1 MDTGAAIFLTI
12 LLALVIAGPAF
23 GVLWWLTRNSL
34 KKHKAEVA
42 EYEAAIVQLNEQRE
56 AEISEHKV
64 AIIQL
69 NERLAPITS
78 IEAEIEKMQAE
89 HDAITLKM
97 EEART
102 EYREKRG
109 TLDRLLN
116 EIAIYDER
124 LSFAEHGLYEPHFDF
139 GDSEGYKQAI
149 KEVRE
154 RQRKMVSYKTATICP
169 EVWTLNGSS
178 AKGSAM
184 VNRQSRLTLRAF
196 NNECEAAISNTRW
209 NNVNAMEKR
218 IVKAAEAI
226 DQANASMKLT
236 IHPDYLRLKL
246 EELFL
251 THEYREKQKEE
262 REERAELAR
271 AEREEKHLLEEAR
284 KAELEEQ
291 KYQEMLERARKA
303 AGERPSDATLL
314 AKIEQLESALAE
326 AHEKAERAK
335 ALAEMT
341 KTGYVYIIS
350 NIGSFGEGVVKIG
363 LTRRLNPD
371 DRVKELGDA
380 SVPFGFDTHAMI
392 YSEEAPA
399 LEAALHAE
407 FAERRINMANMRKEF
422 FRVAL
427 DEIEAAVSRLA
438 PDASFFKDREAQDW
452 HETLARRNA
461 VMAKQ
466 QTMGALD
473 FPAEI

>member
-1 MDTGAAIFLTI
+1 MDTGTAVLLAA
-12 LLALVIAGPAF
+12 LLALVVAGPSF
-23 GVLWWLTRNSL
+23 GVLWWMTRNSL
-34 KKHKAEVA
+34 K
-42 EYEAAIVQLNEQRE
+42 NRE
-56 AEISEHKV
+56 AEISEHEV
-64 AIIQL
+64 TIIQL
-69 NERLAPITS
+69 REQLAPIKS
-78 IEAEIEKMQAE
+78 VEAELEKMQAE
-89 HDAITLKM
+89 CEAIARTI
-97 EEART
+97 EEVRT

-139 GDSEGYKQAI
+139 ADSEAYKQAI

-169 EVWTLNGSS
+169 EVWTLNGSA

-196 NNECEAAISNTRW
+196 NNECEAAVSNTRW
-209 NNVNAMEKR
+209 NNVNSMEKR
-218 IVKAAEAI
+218 IKKAAEAI

-236 IHPDYLRLKL
+236 IHPDYLQLKL

-251 THEYREKQKEE
+251 THEYREKQKQE
-262 REERAELAR
+262 REHRAELAR
-271 AEREEKHLLEEAR
+271 SEREEKQLLEEAR

-303 AGERPSDATLL
+303 VGERPSDTALL
-314 AKIEQLESALAE
+314 ARIEQLEAALAE
-326 AHEKAERAK
+326 AHERAERAK

-363 LTRRLNPD
+363 LTRRLDPD

-407 FAERRINMANMRKEF
+407 FHERRINMANMRKEF

-427 DEIEAAVSRLA
+427 DEIEAAVLRLA

-452 HETLARRNA
+452 HETLARRNEIL
-461 VMAKQ
+461 AKQ
-466 QTMGALD
+466 QSMGALD
-473 FPAEI
+473 FPTEI

>member
-1 MDTGAAIFLTI
+1 MDTGTAVLLAA
-12 LLALVIAGPAF
+12 LLALVVAGPSF
-23 GVLWWLTRNSL
+23 GVLWWMTRNSL
-34 KKHKAEVA
+34 K
-42 EYEAAIVQLNEQRE
+42 NRE
-56 AEISEHKV
+56 AEISEHEV
-64 AIIQL
+64 TIIQL
-69 NERLAPITS
+69 REQLAPIKS
-78 IEAEIEKMQAE
+78 VEAELEKMQAE
-89 HDAITLKM
+89 CEAIARTI
-97 EEART
+97 EEVRT

-139 GDSEGYKQAI
+139 ADSEAYKQAI

-169 EVWTLNGSS
+169 EVWTLNGSA

-196 NNECEAAISNTRW
+196 NNECEAAVSNTRW
-209 NNVNAMEKR
+209 NNVNSMEKR
-218 IVKAAEAI
+218 IKKAAEAI

-236 IHPDYLRLKL
+236 IHPDYLQLKL

-251 THEYREKQKEE
+251 THEYREKQKQE
-262 REERAELAR
+262 REHRAELAR
-271 AEREEKHLLEEAR
+271 SEREEKQLLEEAR

-303 AGERPSDATLL
+303 VGERPSDTALL
-314 AKIEQLESALAE
+314 ARIEQLEAALAE
-326 AHEKAERAK
+326 AHERAERAK

-363 LTRRLNPD
+363 LTRRLDPD

-407 FAERRINMANMRKEF
+407 FHERRINMANMRKEF

-427 DEIEAAVSRLA
+427 DEIEAAVLRLA

-452 HETLARRNA
+452 HETLARRNEI
-461 VMAKQ
+461 MAKQ
-466 QTMGALD
+466 QSMGALD
-473 FPAEI
+473 FPTEI